1 MNNPL
6 PVVFECNDVSEKID
20 FYETYVSIFYKKFIF
35 LRSNLDFTVC
45 LNSKKLKV
53 QRKDKIVGFE
63 LNKLGDLGFKVG
75 REKNELKRFLT
86 NLKRIKD

>member
-53 QRKDKIVGFE
+53 
-63 LNKLGDLGFKVG
+63 
-75 REKNELKRFLT
+75 
-86 NLKRIKD
+86 